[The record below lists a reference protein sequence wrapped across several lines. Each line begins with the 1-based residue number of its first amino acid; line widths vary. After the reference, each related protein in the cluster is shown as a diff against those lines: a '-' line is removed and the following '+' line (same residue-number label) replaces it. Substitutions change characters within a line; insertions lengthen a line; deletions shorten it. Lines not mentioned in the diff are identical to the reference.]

1 MSSLVK
7 RDELYKISP
16 NPSLPKRGRSSFPF
30 AKAGKTLNSPFGK
43 GGLRGIF
50 NNKGFTLIE
59 MVMVITL
66 LGIIGGIIALPLY
79 QGTKGW
85 FEATT
90 REGITESGRI
100 AIERMMR
107 EIRNT
112 ARTAANAPCITT
124 ATATSFVFGDDP
136 ANCAS
141 INFSRAGAVAPYT
154 VQRNGVDLG
163 NDVNSLTF
171 TYYDNTNV
179 PTAVVANVRRVDI
192 EIVSTQG
199 GETMRKYSEVYLS
212 NMKGYP

>member
-1 MSSLVK
+1 MK
-7 RDELYKISP
+7 DE
-16 NPSLPKRGRSSFPF
+16 NM
-30 AKAGKTLNSPFGK
+30 LN
-43 GGLRGIF
+43 RR
-50 NNKGFTLIE
+50 GFTLIE

-79 QGTKGW
+79 QGAKGW

-112 ARTAANAPCITT
+112 ARTAANAPCVTT

-141 INFSRAGAVAPYT
+141 INFSRAGAVTPYT
-154 VQRNGVDLG
+154 VQRNGVDLA
-163 NDVNSLTF
+163 NDVNSLTIS
-171 TYYDNTNV
+171 YYDSNNAV
-179 PTAVVANVRRVDI
+179 TAVVANIRRLSI
-192 EIVSTQG
+192 EIESISG
-199 GETMRKYSEVYLS
+199 GQTMRKYSEVYLS
-212 NMKGYP
+212 NMKGY

>member
-1 MSSLVK
+1 MRFSASS
-7 RDELYKISP
+7 DS
-16 NPSLPKRGRSSFPF
+16 
-30 AKAGKTLNSPFGK
+30 
-43 GGLRGIF
+43 
-50 NNKGFTLIE
+50 KGFTLIE
-59 MVMVITL
+59 LVMVITL

-100 AIERMMR
+100 GIERMMR

-112 ARTAANAPCITT
+112 ARTVANAPCITT

-154 VQRNGVDLG
+154 VQRNGVDLA
-163 NDVNSLTF
+163 NDVNSLTII
-171 TYYDNTNV
+171 YYDGNNAV
-179 PTAVVANVRRVDI
+179 TAVVANIRRLSI
-192 EIVSTQG
+192 EIESLRG

-212 NMKGYP
+212 NMKGY